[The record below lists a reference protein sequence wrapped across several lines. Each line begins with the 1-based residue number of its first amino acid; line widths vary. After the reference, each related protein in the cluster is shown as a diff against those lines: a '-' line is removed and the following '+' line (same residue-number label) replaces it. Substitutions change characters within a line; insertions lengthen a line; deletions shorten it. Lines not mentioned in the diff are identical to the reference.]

1 MKGLKCYH
9 DMLSMIHFKKY
20 QDLITNNMLPCCR
33 TIQIY
38 THCNAPAISQAAT
51 HLSALRQAVF
61 PYITFYDVIQP
72 PPPQPREPSE
82 LPPPPP
88 PSTTRSRRAQSPL
101 HARAHTHTHTGHRPP
116 DTQSCRPGSARAH
129 RTRPTAVCW
138 SRVGP
143 SMHPLAASPL
153 RRPAAAAALMDGH
166 GEDGRA
172 SSRRPPRGPRP
183 RRRPRPSRFQV
194 TAASRFRVAA
204 VGISAVRGGEVG
216 EETAAP
222 RD

>member
-1 MKGLKCYH
+1 MTQREAQAAKHSLSPSIRRNDAILMKGLKCYH

-101 HARAHTHTHTGHRPP
+101 HARAHTHTHR
-116 DTQSCRPGSARAH
+116 S
-129 RTRPTAVCW
+129 PTA
-138 SRVGP
+138 
-143 SMHPLAASPL
+143 
-153 RRPAAAAALMDGH
+153 
-166 GEDGRA
+166 
-172 SSRRPPRGPRP
+172 
-183 RRRPRPSRFQV
+183 
-194 TAASRFRVAA
+194 
-204 VGISAVRGGEVG
+204 
-216 EETAAP
+216 
-222 RD
+222 